1 MCPRPIYDDDICF
14 CRRYLTLNY
23 TCPNKK
29 CIYYEQNVKFI
40 KLEMIAEC
48 KLHCQQ
54 KVEKN
59 IEKKVEI
66 NIKQKPSWKKRL
78 TEWKRRFTECF
89 HL

>member
-1 MCPRPIYDDDICF
+1 MCLHPIYDDDICF

-23 TCPNKK
+23 ECPNKK
-29 CIYYEQNVKFI
+29 CIYYNKNVKII

-48 KLHCQQ
+48 KLHCQN

-59 IEKKVEI
+59 IEIKVEI
-66 NIKQKPSWKKRL
+66 NIKQKPSWKMRL
-78 TEWKRRFTECF
+78 MEWKRRFTELL

>member
-1 MCPRPIYDDDICF
+1 MCPPDNDICF
-14 CRRYLTLNY
+14 CGHYLNLNY
-23 TCPNKK
+23 ICLTKTCG
-29 CIYYEQNVKFI
+29 YYNQNVKII
-40 KLEMIAEC
+40 KLEIIAEC

-66 NIKQKPSWKKRL
+66 NIKPKASWKKRL